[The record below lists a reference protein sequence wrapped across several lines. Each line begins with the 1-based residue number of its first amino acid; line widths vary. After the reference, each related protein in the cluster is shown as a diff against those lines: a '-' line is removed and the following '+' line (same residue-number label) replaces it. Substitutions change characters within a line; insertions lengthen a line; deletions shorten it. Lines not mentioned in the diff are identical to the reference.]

1 MMNSEEN
8 KLLEENKFLEGL
20 LQDAKDKQKYIIPD
34 WLEKLNQLE
43 MLKQFMTIDFTAATA
58 EEILHISEN
67 LQQELKRCGIHNHKG
82 ELHYFDG
89 KEIYSIK

>member
-34 WLEKLNQLE
+34 WLEKLNKLE
-43 MLKQFMTIDFTAATA
+43 MLKQ
-58 EEILHISEN
+58 
-67 LQQELKRCGIHNHKG
+67 
-82 ELHYFDG
+82 
-89 KEIYSIK
+89 